1 MKIAKTSILGTR
13 IGVLGETVCGATTA
27 HILTVGLWGRLP
39 PSPRLSRR
47 LGATFGGAVEP
58 FRRWRGTVVVG
69 EGGRGV
75 NNFVAR
81 RDDDAISYRRP

>member
-1 MKIAKTSILGTR
+1 VKIAKTSILGTR

-58 FRRWRGTVVVG
+58 FRRWRGTCG
-69 EGGRGV
+69 GGRRGSRSKQ
-75 NNFVAR
+75 FR
-81 RDDDAISYRRP
+81 RST